1 MRIATA
7 TVLTIATV
15 LTAAAFGRGSQQVH
29 PDYVPDEKTAERIA
43 EAVLVGQFGEE
54 RVKSQLPL
62 RAHSIRKDV
71 WMVTAAGG
79 RLDKEGNPK
88 IGGGFGVW
96 IKKSD
101 GCLSVIEHMK

>member
-1 MRIATA
+1 
-7 TVLTIATV
+7 
-15 LTAAAFGRGSQQVH
+15 
-29 PDYVPDEKTAERIA
+29 VPDEKTAERIA

-54 RVKSQLPL
+54 RVKQQLPL
-62 RAHSIRKDV
+62 YAHSIRKDV

-79 RLDKEGNPK
+79 RLDSAGNPK
-88 IGGGFGVW
+88 VGGGFGVW